1 MADPVALA
9 RLRRAI
15 DCVDDGMLLLLAGR
29 GRLVARVAWIKRG
42 SGLPMRDPGR
52 ESRVHAR
59 AQTFAARLGL
69 RSSTAR
75 AAIAVALADAWRA
88 QGIVADVDQ
97 GVAMDD
103 PAMIP
108 GMIDDD
114 DFADGERAAD
124 TPRRTRLLRL
134 LPPPT
139 RLAPLLR
146 ALPQAWQRRLLEAA
160 VARVLSAPIEQ
171 GALDFMA
178 GRRLGIDVS
187 DLDLH
192 WVLEL
197 RDGRLCATTAPAD
210 TSVRGPVTDL
220 LLLAGRLEDADTLFF
235 QRRLVLTGDTELGL
249 TVRNLLDRLPWESVP
264 LGLRIVLHRG
274 ARFARSARAA
284 HRGMH
289 PGNA

>member
-1 MADPVALA
+1 MPTRPGPPALV
-9 RLRRAI
+9 RVRHAI
-15 DCVDDGMLLLLAGR
+15 DRIDDALLLLLAGR
-29 GRLVARVAWIKRG
+29 GRLVARAAALKRG
-42 SGLPMRDPGR
+42 VGRPMRDPAR
-52 ESRVHAR
+52 EAQVHAR
-59 AQTFAARLGL
+59 AQGLARRIGL
-69 RSSTAR
+69 PATTAR
-75 AAIAVALADAWRA
+75 AVIAVALADAWRA
-88 QGIVADVDQ
+88 QDVVADVDQ
-97 GVAMDD
+97 GARAVD
-103 PAMIP
+103 PAIIDA
-108 GMIDDD
+108 MIDDD
-114 DFADGERAAD
+114 FTDDARARDAA
-124 TPRRTRLLRL
+124 RHNRLLRL

-146 ALPQAWQRRLLEAA
+146 VLPPALQRRLLEAA
-160 VARVLSAPIEQ
+160 VARVLAAPLAQ

-197 RDGRLCATTAPAD
+197 REGCLRATTQCAD
-210 TSVRGPVTDL
+210 ASVRGSVADL

-284 HRGMH
+284 YHG
-289 PGNA
+289 AT

>member
-29 GRLVARVAWIKRG
+29 RRLVARVARIKRG
-42 SGLPMRDPGR
+42 SGLPMRDPAR

-97 GVAMDD
+97 GVAVDD
-103 PAMIP
+103 PVMIP
-108 GMIDDD
+108 MMIDDD
-114 DFADGERAAD
+114 DFADGACAAD
-124 TPRRTRLLRL
+124 TPPRTRQLRL

-178 GRRLGIDVS
+178 GRRLGVDVS

-210 TSVRGPVTDL
+210 TSVRGTVTDL